1 MRLDVHRRLR
11 DLSDKTGKEYG
22 KLVQKLL
29 AIAFLEA
36 EAESVTDR
44 CVQGIDLE
52 VTLHG
57 RMYAFEVKT
66 SERGPVKFGKK
77 DLQGLEARLD
87 EGAEAYAAVL
97 GAGLLDEWIFA
108 RFQAGELQ
116 TSRAYSPLQLRP
128 YRNRELEG
136 EIRAAFCEAVM
147 KHAREAEINMQRGLN
162 SVLEGYA
169 AFRLA

>member
-11 DLSDKTGKEYG
+11 ELSDKTGKEYG

-57 RMYAFEVKT
+57 RTYAFEVKT
-66 SERGPVKFGKK
+66 SEHGPVRFGKK
-77 DLQGLEARLD
+77 DVQGLEARLD
-87 EGAEAYAAVL
+87 EGAETYVAVL
-97 GAGLLDEWIFA
+97 GAGLLDEWNFA

-116 TSRAYSPLQLRP
+116 TSRAYSPMELRP

-136 EIRAAFCEAVM
+136 EIRSAFCEAVM
-147 KHAREAEINMQRGLN
+147 KHAREAEINKQRGLN
-162 SVLEGYA
+162 SVLGGYA

>member
-22 KLVQKLL
+22 KLVLKLL

-44 CVQGIDLE
+44 CVQGIDL
-52 VTLHG
+52 
-57 RMYAFEVKT
+57 
-66 SERGPVKFGKK
+66 
-77 DLQGLEARLD
+77 RLRCMAA
-87 EGAEAYAAVL
+87 AEAYVAVL

-108 RFQAGELQ
+108 RFQEGELQ
-116 TSRAYSPLQLRP
+116 ISRAYSALELRP

-136 EIRAAFCEAVM
+136 EVRAAFCEAVM
-147 KHAREAEINMQRGLN
+147 KHAREAEINQQRGLN
-162 SVLEGYA
+162 AVLEGYS

>member
-44 CVQGIDLE
+44 CVQGIDLD

-57 RMYAFEVKT
+57 RAYAF
-66 SERGPVKFGKK
+66 
-77 DLQGLEARLD
+77 
-87 EGAEAYAAVL
+87 
-97 GAGLLDEWIFA
+97 
-108 RFQAGELQ
+108 
-116 TSRAYSPLQLRP
+116 
-128 YRNRELEG
+128 
-136 EIRAAFCEAVM
+136 
-147 KHAREAEINMQRGLN
+147 
-162 SVLEGYA
+162 
-169 AFRLA
+169 